1 MSIEYFKLETIGRPV
16 GIRMNGG
23 DYVEFSVAH
32 DRKYTLDHLWVQVL
46 DDDEDDMTVKLGISE
61 FIRAEYGDIVKVVLS
76 KPEDDS
82 EFQIDLGEGESEND
96 DDSTSAPLS
105 RGDELDVDDLMVTV
119 RTTDDRVLIN
129 APFPCKIVELNGDVE
144 DNPGLV
150 NEEAY
155 GDGWCMIVKP
165 HEWDDDM
172 HLNEQ
177 EYIEYLNEMY

>member
-23 DYVEFSVAH
+23 DYFEFSVAH

-46 DDDEDDMTVKLGISE
+46 DDDEDDTTVKLGISE

-96 DDSTSAPLS
+96 DDSTSAPLQ
-105 RGDELDVDDLMVTV
+105 G
-119 RTTDDRVLIN
+119 
-129 APFPCKIVELNGDVE
+129 G
-144 DNPGLV
+144 
-150 NEEAY
+150 
-155 GDGWCMIVKP
+155 
-165 HEWDDDM
+165 
-172 HLNEQ
+172 
-177 EYIEYLNEMY
+177 